1 MLRTAQLICG
11 GRVGTGSPRILDL
24 GLARNRRD
32 LRSAAASLP
41 ASEIMA
47 AWNRIGTIHLRSDGL
62 FCSRDGR
69 LRCTLFLRLVRLDG
83 PSLSHGGFP
92 HRPVR
97 RGASANG
104 GGWPWPQ
111 WCRLHD
117 FISDS
122 CCGVACKAERLAHSR
137 DWANAAE
144 DQVAICTAS

>member
-32 LRSAAASLP
+32 LRSAAASSP
-41 ASEIMA
+41 DSEIMA

-69 LRCTLFLRLVRLDG
+69 LRCTLFLRVVRLDG

-92 HRPVR
+92 HWTVC
-97 RGASANG
+97 RGAIANG
-104 GGWPWPQ
+104 GSKAWPEWY
-111 WCRLHD
+111 RLHD
-117 FISDS
+117 RISD
-122 CCGVACKAERLAHSR
+122 CCCRVACKAERLAHSCDR
-137 DWANAAE
+137 TNAAE
-144 DQVAICTAS
+144 NRVAT